1 MKVYIHP
8 AFKLDTINMSP
19 TRRSSRLRKNTGLD
33 SYLPHTDTEQNR
45 RNTRRTTPIVRTLA
59 FTPGY
64 RSNPASITYSDASS
78 SSLRLN
84 GKTLNRARPRR
95 YRAPPPEA
103 YLIIRAHRRQIGGW
117 CEDWSKKGDGW
128 YVPLSQCVFLHEEFQ
143 FWRSYVGLSTY
154 LSFRDLFVLSYL

>member
-1 MKVYIHP
+1 
-8 AFKLDTINMSP
+8 MSP
-19 TRRSSRLRKNTGLD
+19 TRRSSRLRKNTGLNTH
-33 SYLPHTDTEQNR
+33 LPHTDMESSR
-45 RNTRRTTPIVRTLA
+45 PNTRRTTPIVRTLA

-103 YLIIRAHRRQIGGW
+103 YLIIRAHRRPIGGW

-128 YVPLSQCVFLHEEFQ
+128 YVPLSHYVFLYQAFQ
-143 FWRSYVGLSTY
+143 FWGSQVGLSTY
-154 LSFRDLFVLSYL
+154 PSLPDLFVRLHCTIRADDRRRMNQ